1 MLFEGLSEI
10 LAAEN
15 GKVPY
20 GDEGGYAP
28 AGLGTLNRPF
38 EILDSLAESDPDIFL
53 AIDAAAT
60 EFYRD
65 GSYRILGE
73 QYSAD
78 DLLGMYKEL
87 TKRYALRSIEDPFE
101 EGDVEHFARAT
112 EDLGA
117 SVHIVG
123 DDLTVT
129 NPRVIA
135 EMAEARAANAV
146 IIKPNQIGT
155 LTETFEAARRARE
168 NGWHIIVS
176 HRSGETEDSFIA
188 DLAYG
193 LGAYGIKAGA
203 PTQPQRRAK
212 YERLMRIEREEV

>member
-1 MLFEGLSEI
+1 M
-10 LAAEN
+10 
-15 GKVPY
+15 
-20 GDEGGYAP
+20 
-28 AGLGTLNRPF
+28 
-38 EILDSLAESDPDIFL
+38 
-53 AIDAAAT
+53 
-60 EFYRD
+60 
-65 GSYRILGE
+65 
-73 QYSAD
+73 
-78 DLLGMYKEL
+78 
-87 TKRYALRSIEDPFE
+87 
-101 EGDVEHFARAT
+101 
-112 EDLGA
+112 
-117 SVHIVG
+117 
-123 DDLTVT
+123 
-129 NPRVIA
+129 
-135 EMAEARAANAV
+135 